1 MANKREEQLKEITDR
16 LEQGVQ
22 DLFTSERYTEYLQT
36 MGKFHRYSFNNTL
49 LIAMQR
55 PDATLVAG
63 YQAWQRKFN
72 RHVMRGE
79 KGIQIISPAPIK
91 EKEEVEKIDPITNEP
106 ILKEDGQPE
115 TEIIEHVIPRFK
127 VSTVFDVSQ
136 TDGEPLPDLGGA
148 DLTGNVA
155 DFDVFMEAI
164 RNVSPVPIRMA
175 EIEGDSHGYY
185 HNVEKEIV
193 IQTGMSE
200 SQTMKT
206 AIHEVTHAMLHDRDL
221 MQEQGIEKDRL
232 TKEVEAESVAYTVC
246 QHFGLDSSEYSF
258 PYIAGWSSGKEMKE
272 LRASMDVIR
281 KTAGSFIEDMTE
293 QLQILQK
300 ELSQEKSHLEKD
312 DLILKISG
320 SMESEYSYHVVTNL
334 TAEQLLEILEEYQ
347 WISEQ
352 DRTDIETFLLQK
364 EAVLIPWYDSVG
376 YKAEYPVDFYD
387 LEYDYDTGIT
397 VVSELSAMKQAE
409 MLIKREEY
417 ETTLFNAEER
427 NLIVNYAF
435 KLNNMDDT
443 KILISEMHEA
453 IEKPDLRAVND
464 VMRVAQA
471 EIDALPDGM
480 VGISEMYD
488 FGYTSNL
495 MLPLTK
501 NRALELFR
509 DGCEIFHLYSDD
521 TEAVVDDEADFD
533 TVDDFYGI
541 EKATWEKYRLQENDR
556 GLENLQDTEK
566 YQRVDFFDVPALFSN
581 GRVDVSS
588 LSEGIY
594 CYELQGADYDP
605 GYPLYVKESVGVN
618 HAGTILTAYPL
629 EIPEQDFLR
638 LGVGLDFAGEMQS
651 IQEYRNEMQER
662 DRKTDLEI
670 MESAVIKENEDLLLS
685 GDEERYGIYQILD
698 GTKGR
703 EYLFMGMEFV
713 NSHGMEVDGGDYAF
727 IYGGKLTETDTL
739 DSLYEKFNLSHP
751 KGYYGHSL
759 SVSDVLI
766 LHKDNQTKAYY
777 VDSFGFHELPDF
789 VRQRMREAEM
799 NRKREDSVITL
810 DTTGVEIEQ
819 HEGLWHTVDKMEIE
833 NEIFYLMRHND
844 FGDSVA
850 AVILNSD
857 GELVAQELEHGFDQG
872 AMEAIREFL
881 ADKGIE
887 WKSEISETEE
897 TGYPALY
904 LYDLTYA
911 MEHGEADAYLDSRK
925 LNIDC
930 KNAIEQTIRD
940 NYDGWTL
947 KQDTAKS
954 VLETYGAERVSFI
967 LACTLEY
974 KTSDGR
980 FSMDNKNW
988 GKTITI
994 PQNINRGVDANLD
1007 YVVES
1012 HPAVLNGFI
1021 NMTRIQLQ
1029 ELEKEAVDLSEY
1041 DREITYYVA
1050 KEEKY
1055 LYFQTGTEGYD
1066 YTIYDNDYQEVD
1078 GGVLDN
1084 PELSFEDALE
1094 EILEDELDAS
1104 VGDCK
1109 EVDSEEFLNTVDRAE
1124 YFPQKAYE
1132 VMKDS
1137 MDNDEI
1143 AFQSG
1148 NGYAYIQ
1155 RVEGGFN
1162 SILYNSNW
1170 REIGGKFYDTPEY
1183 SMEEALG
1190 CFFKDEEL
1198 GKLECNPI
1206 KPDELKKNVVKD
1218 AKERLAEEE
1227 LTPTS
1232 QIDIK
1237 EAALNGQSRNDIEDT
1252 VLSLAQSEIEEQ
1264 GLENE
1269 VQLLGARVFGSR
1281 TREGLY
1287 TDASD
1292 VDVVLSYTG
1301 NLKED
1306 AFSNSLNEY
1315 GLSVAGLKID
1325 INPIAVEQS
1334 GTLRKYM
1341 ERAEMYLDKRELEK
1355 LAEDIDQFSEDYDT
1369 YGYRDAVEDKEN
1381 NIYMIY
1387 SDLLAGEPEY
1397 IRSWLADIAEDK
1409 EGNTSDA
1416 VKDAEALLKRIDKI
1430 PQKENERETPVITDT
1445 KEKEATISF
1454 YVAECMEFP
1463 VMGEYHDNL
1472 SLQEALKIYEN
1483 IPADRMHGI
1492 KGIGFMLHDGS
1503 IYDDME
1509 YELMSADQIREDMLD
1524 LVPYYKENPLVQKA
1538 YNGLIN

>member
-1 MANKREEQLKEITDR
+1 
-16 LEQGVQ
+16 
-22 DLFTSERYTEYLQT
+22 
-36 MGKFHRYSFNNTL
+36 
-49 LIAMQR
+49 MQR

-63 YQAWQRKFN
+63 YQAWQKKFN

-148 DLTGNVA
+148 DLTENVA

-193 IQTGMSE
+193 IRIGMSE

-206 AIHEVTHAMLHDRDL
+206 AIHEVTHAMLHDRDML
-221 MQEQGIEKDRL
+221 QEQGIEKDRL

-281 KTAGSFIEDMTE
+281 RTAGDFIEDMTE
-293 QLQILQK
+293 QLRSLKK
-300 ELSQEKSHLEKD
+300 ELNQEKTHLEKD

-320 SMESEYSYHVVTNL
+320 AMGSEYSYQVVANL
-334 TAEQLLEILEEYQ
+334 TAEQLLEVLEEYQ
-347 WISEQ
+347 RIPEQ
-352 DRTDIETFLLQK
+352 NKTDIETFLSEK
-364 EAVLIPWYDSVG
+364 GTVLIPWYDSIG
-376 YKAEYPVDFYD
+376 YKAEYPLDFYD

-417 ETTLFNAEER
+417 ESTLFNAEER

-435 KLNNMDDT
+435 KLNNMEGT
-443 KILISEMHEA
+443 KMLISEIHEA
-453 IEKPDLRAVND
+453 MESPDVSAVND
-464 VMRVAQA
+464 VIRVAQA
-471 EIDALPDGM
+471 EIDALPDSM

-488 FGYTSNL
+488 FGYSSNL

-501 NRALELFR
+501 DRALELFR

-521 TEAVVDDEADFD
+521 TEAVVDDESDFD

-556 GLENLQDTEK
+556 GMDSLQDAEK
-566 YQRVDFFDVPALFSN
+566 YQRVDFFDVPALFAN
-581 GRVDVSS
+581 GRVDIST
-588 LSEGIY
+588 LPEGIY
-594 CYELQGADYDP
+594 RYELRGADYDP

-618 HAGTILTAYPL
+618 HAGTILTVYPM
-629 EIPEQDFLR
+629 EISEQDSLR
-638 LGVGLDFAGEMQS
+638 LGVGIDFTGEMQT

-662 DRKTDLEI
+662 DRGTDLEI
-670 MESAVIKENEDLLLS
+670 MESAVIKENEDILLS

-703 EYLFMGMEFV
+703 EYLFMGMDFV
-713 NSHGMEVDGGDYAF
+713 NSQGIEVDGGDYAF

-739 DSLYEKFNLSHP
+739 DSLYEKFNLHHP
-751 KGYYGHSL
+751 EGYYGHSL
-759 SVSDVLI
+759 SVSDVVI
-766 LHKDNQTKAYY
+766 LQKDNHTKAYY
-777 VDSFGFHELPDF
+777 VDSFGFRELPDF
-789 VRQRMREAEM
+789 VRQRMHEAEM

-833 NEIFYLMRHND
+833 NEIFYLMRHNE

-872 AMEAIREFL
+872 AMAAIREFL
-881 ADKGIE
+881 ANKGIE

-897 TGYPALY
+897 TEYPALY
-904 LYDLTYA
+904 SHDLSYA

-954 VLETYGAERVSFI
+954 VLETYGTERVSFV

-974 KTSDGR
+974 KSSDGR

-1029 ELEKEAVDLSEY
+1029 ELEKEMVDL
-1041 DREITYYVA
+1041 D
-1050 KEEKY
+1050 
-1055 LYFQTGTEGYD
+1055 
-1066 YTIYDNDYQEVD
+1066 
-1078 GGVLDN
+1078 
-1084 PELSFEDALE
+1084 
-1094 EILEDELDAS
+1094 
-1104 VGDCK
+1104 
-1109 EVDSEEFLNTVDRAE
+1109 
-1124 YFPQKAYE
+1124 
-1132 VMKDS
+1132 
-1137 MDNDEI
+1137 
-1143 AFQSG
+1143 
-1148 NGYAYIQ
+1148 
-1155 RVEGGFN
+1155 
-1162 SILYNSNW
+1162 
-1170 REIGGKFYDTPEY
+1170 
-1183 SMEEALG
+1183 
-1190 CFFKDEEL
+1190 
-1198 GKLECNPI
+1198 
-1206 KPDELKKNVVKD
+1206 KK
-1218 AKERLAEEE
+1218 
-1227 LTPTS
+1227 
-1232 QIDIK
+1232 
-1237 EAALNGQSRNDIEDT
+1237 
-1252 VLSLAQSEIEEQ
+1252 
-1264 GLENE
+1264 
-1269 VQLLGARVFGSR
+1269 
-1281 TREGLY
+1281 
-1287 TDASD
+1287 
-1292 VDVVLSYTG
+1292 
-1301 NLKED
+1301 
-1306 AFSNSLNEY
+1306 
-1315 GLSVAGLKID
+1315 
-1325 INPIAVEQS
+1325 
-1334 GTLRKYM
+1334 
-1341 ERAEMYLDKRELEK
+1341 ELEK

-1369 YGYRDAVEDKEN
+1369 YGYRDAVEDREN

-1387 SDLLAGEPEY
+1387 SDLLAGETKYLRE
-1397 IRSWLADIAEDK
+1397 WLADIADDK
-1409 EGNTSDA
+1409 ENNMDD
-1416 VKDAEALLKRIDKI
+1416 VIHDAEKLFKRIDKI
-1430 PQKENERETPVITDT
+1430 PQKENEIDASVMKDT
-1445 KEKEATISF
+1445 QEKEATISF

-1509 YELMSADQIREDMLD
+1509 YELMSADKIREDMLD

-1538 YNGLIN
+1538 IADIRMYFDSKQEKEAEVSVGMETKDQQKSEKSNTVKDEHIPEKNTDAESKSALEEPGNKKESVLKALRERQAKLKSQAQEKNAEKSQVKKKGEQEL